1 MFECMTVKPPKRK
14 PKDLRK
20 ILDLSAMFKAEVF
33 IMAYRIL
40 VVDDEPKVISMLKSF
55 LERAGY
61 QVSCACDGPEA
72 VEKAKALPDL
82 ILLDINMPG
91 MDGLELCRAIRDT
104 VSCPILF
111 LTARISERDKIRG
124 LQAGGDDYITKPF
137 SLTELSARV
146 AAHLRRD
153 ERARQ
158 SGRVIASHGL
168 IVDLTGRRVLWE
180 GEEIRFSR
188 REFEVIEFLV
198 MNQNQIFDRERMY
211 ELIWGLD
218 AEGDSRVIKEHV
230 RKIRNKL
237 LEATGREFI
246 ETIWGMGYR
255 WKR

>member
-1 MFECMTVKPPKRK
+1 MRE
-14 PKDLRK
+14 
-20 ILDLSAMFKAEVF
+20 ILIEGGGG
-33 IMAYRIL
+33 MAYKLLIA
-40 VVDDEPKVISMLKSF
+40 DDEIMLTN
-55 LERAGY
+55 LLAEHLRREGYTVYVAGN
-61 QVSCACDGPEA
+61 SEEA
-72 VEKAKALPDL
+72 LDKLKWRPDL